1 MPNSLWR
8 RINCD
13 SSIQP
18 SLQGWRSFGLRTHS
32 LYESPFRSVQKPE
45 NALKAIRES
54 TLCIA
59 FLPIFMKDALVKHG
73 AVLPLV
79 AVGADSLAIEAVVEV
94 EVPTAGSAAGRLT
107 GFEHLVDSGKEHP
120 QCE

>member
-1 MPNSLWR
+1 
-8 RINCD
+8 
-13 SSIQP
+13 
-18 SLQGWRSFGLRTHS
+18 
-32 LYESPFRSVQKPE
+32 
-45 NALKAIRES
+45 
-54 TLCIA
+54 
-59 FLPIFMKDALVKHG
+59 MKDALVKHG

-120 QCE
+120 QRE